1 MIVLK
6 FGGSS
11 VRDAEW
17 VRRVLA
23 IAVDR
28 LPEAPLLVSSAM
40 GKTTDRLVA
49 LGTTAVSGDRPS
61 VESDLQRLLQEHGA
75 ALEDL
80 VAPLPS
86 EQREPHRASLRL
98 LGAELETLLHGIVLI
113 RELSARSSDALLSF
127 GERMATTVIAAGAAA
142 EGIDATLLDSR
153 ALIRTDEEFGSARPD
168 LPTTRSLIGA
178 AVNPR
183 PGHLYIAQGFLAS
196 TAGGTTTTLGR
207 GGSDFSATIFGAALH
222 AERVEVWTDVDG
234 IMTADP
240 RGIPSARTIPEI
252 SYNEAAELA
261 YFGARVVHPST
272 MIPAIE
278 SEIPVLVCNTGNP
291 EGPRT
296 RITATAEVPRLKA
309 IAGRTGVTI
318 ITVHSSRM
326 LNAWG
331 FLSRMFQLFERHRV
345 SVDLIATSEVSVSV
359 SVDVPS
365 PPPKMIEELESLGR
379 VSVDADKAVISLVG
393 EHLWRNPAIIRDVF
407 AALAVPAAHRVE
419 MISLGSSDTN
429 LSVVVPSE
437 GYHSAMKTLHRHFFD
452 FSEKHE
458 SSTVWTSGIV

>member
-17 VRRVLA
+17 IRRVLE
-23 IAVDR
+23 IAEGR
-28 LPEAPLLVSSAM
+28 LSEAPLLVSSAM
-40 GKTTDRLVA
+40 GKTTDRLLA
-49 LGTTAVSGDRPS
+49 LGAAAVAGDRS
-61 VESDLQRLLQEHGA
+61 ALEEDLRRLLKEHA
-75 ALEDL
+75 TALEDL
-80 VAPLPS
+80 TGSLPPN
-86 EQREPHRASLRL
+86 ERKPHQASLRA
-98 LGAELETLLHGIVLI
+98 LGEELETLLHGIILI
-113 RELSARSSDALLSF
+113 RELSSRSSDALLSF
-127 GERMATTVIAAGAAA
+127 GERLATTIIAAGAAA
-142 EGIDATLLDSR
+142 RGIDATLLDSR
-153 ALIRTDEEFGSARPD
+153 ALIRTDDEFGAARPD
-168 LPTTRSLIGA
+168 LQTTRALIGA
-178 AVNPR
+178 AVSPR

-196 TAGGTTTTLGR
+196 TAAGTTTTLGR
-207 GGSDFSATIFGAALH
+207 GGSDFSATIYGAALA
-222 AERVEVWTDVDG
+222 AERVEIWTDVDG

-272 MIPAIE
+272 MIPAID

-291 EGPRT
+291 DGPRT

-331 FLSRMFQLFERHRV
+331 FLSRMFQVFERHRI

-365 PPPKMIEELESLGR
+365 PPPKMIEELETLGR
-379 VSVDADKAVISLVG
+379 VSVDSHKAVISLVG

-407 AALAVPAAHRVE
+407 SALAAPQAHRVE

-429 LSVVVPSE
+429 LSVVV
-437 GYHSAMKTLHRHFFD
+437 
-452 FSEKHE
+452 
-458 SSTVWTSGIV
+458 SSGGTIRP